1 MADLPIAGGFVFE
14 PRKQASVPGQFGR
27 TALQLAPASGVTLED
42 PRFRAAQLQH
52 QLVNVVREALVSTGL
67 SLHAFVEAQ
76 PSKTPGLGYDRL
88 VRIQRGETMMQLADF
103 FHWAGHFPAVGAAL
117 AAYRYDLPV
126 IPTGHADNGADGA
139 GGAAPQSHHSPEE
152 SSRGEVGEG
161 ARSAA
166 KSTTASG
173 SPIRS

>member
-14 PRKQASVPGQFGR
+14 PRAQAAVPGQFGR
-27 TALQLAPASGVTLED
+27 TALQLVPASGVALED

-52 QLVNVVREALVSTGL
+52 HLVNVVREALVSTGK
-67 SLHAFVEAQ
+67 SLHTFVKEQ
-76 PSKTPGLGYDRL
+76 PSKTPGVGYDRL

-117 AAYRYDLPV
+117 ASYRYDLPDV
-126 IPTGHADNGADGA
+126 PTGHADNGADGA
-139 GGAAPQSHHSPEE
+139 GRAAPQPDHSPDE
-152 SSRGEVGEG
+152 SSRDEVGED
-161 ARSAA
+161 ASSAA
-166 KSTTASG
+166 KSSRARD